1 MMIATGLAAMH
12 ALFSA
17 PAEKKASYRGTASRE
32 ASGYVSLTM
41 SGASWRGSLA
51 RTTMANESPVR
62 TRAMPVTPVRAP
74 SGRPVRDDP
83 APHTAQPTRNI
94 PSELAVLLN
103 EVQRLEA
110 ELAGARAK
118 VKELEATADIDAVT
132 GIFNRRGFD
141 RELARS
147 LSYVKRYGT
156 RAALFYLDL
165 DGFKPV
171 NDQHGHAAGDAVLR
185 AIAELLTRN
194 VRASDTVARLGGD
207 EFGLILWNLSEGDA
221 AAKAWALEAAIGDA
235 AVEWQ
240 GQILA
245 VGASIGFAMFGPAD
259 ELAPVLARADHA
271 MYARKAERKG
281 GRSAENR

>member
-1 MMIATGLAAMH
+1 M
-12 ALFSA
+12 
-17 PAEKKASYRGTASRE
+17 
-32 ASGYVSLTM
+32 
-41 SGASWRGSLA
+41 
-51 RTTMANESPVR
+51 
-62 TRAMPVTPVRAP
+62 
-74 SGRPVRDDP
+74 
-83 APHTAQPTRNI
+83 
-94 PSELAVLLN
+94 LLN

-110 ELAGARAK
+110 ELAAARAK

-185 AIAELLTRN
+185 AVAELLSRN

-221 AAKAWALEAAIGDA
+221 AVKAWALEAAVGDA
-235 AVEWQ
+235 AIEWQ

-281 GRSAENR
+281 GRSEENR